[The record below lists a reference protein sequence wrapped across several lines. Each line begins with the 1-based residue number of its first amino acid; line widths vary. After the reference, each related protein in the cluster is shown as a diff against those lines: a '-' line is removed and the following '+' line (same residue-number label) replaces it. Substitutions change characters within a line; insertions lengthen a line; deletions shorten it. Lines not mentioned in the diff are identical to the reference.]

1 MRAEPTCFAQYVRS
15 GAIDVGLMKQ
25 RAVHPLP
32 YSSNPN
38 PDPHSD
44 PAPKQ
49 VSFAKML
56 GVPVT
61 HLTYEQLQRDSE
73 GVVSGRG

>member
-1 MRAEPTCFAQYVRS
+1 MSFGKIY
-15 GAIDVGLMKQ
+15 
-25 RAVHPLP
+25 LP
-32 YSSNPN
+32 YISPMSPLYL
-38 PDPHSD
+38 
-44 PAPKQ
+44 AKQ
-49 VSFAKML
+49 ASFAKML